1 MRGGPPCP
9 RSGQPP
15 TCPPWCTTDHEA
27 ELQGRREMAADTDRY
42 LGVPPGQGLR
52 VETYLLHQVE
62 VGWMSVRVGRNEP
75 LGMLRVT
82 VEQLQ
87 DVDGSAES
95 TGLLVRIE
103 EPPGWT
109 EDYSPGEAREL
120 AALLVRAGQV
130 VQA

>member
-1 MRGGPPCP
+1 
-9 RSGQPP
+9 
-15 TCPPWCTTDHEA
+15 
-27 ELQGRREMAADTDRY
+27 MAAETDRY
-42 LGVPPGQGLR
+42 LGVPPGQGFV

-62 VGWMSVRVGRNEP
+62 VGWMSVRVGRDEP

-82 VEQLQ
+82 VEQIE
-87 DVDGSAES
+87 DVDGTAWS

-120 AALLVRAGQV
+120 AALLIRAGHVVRA
-130 VQA
+130 